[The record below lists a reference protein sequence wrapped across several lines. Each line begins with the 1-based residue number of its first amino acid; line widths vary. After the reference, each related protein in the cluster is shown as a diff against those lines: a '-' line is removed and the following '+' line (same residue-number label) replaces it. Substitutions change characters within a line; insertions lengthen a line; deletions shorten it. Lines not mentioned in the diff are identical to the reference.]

1 MVDNAVWWLK
11 ETGADGFRHDA
22 VKHVPNEFWRALTK
36 EIKEK
41 IEIPMN
47 VKVYQIGETFGDYD
61 LVSSYVNNGQL
72 SSQFNFNLYNVAQ
85 AVFINQND
93 SFSSLDL
100 EIKKNFDVYGP
111 IHYMGNIMDSHD
123 KNRYMAYADGDL
135 RLEQWSAI
143 EEGWNNPPQVD
154 NPSSYKKG
162 ELYYA
167 YMFSIPGLPVIY
179 YGSEFGMTGASDPDN
194 RRMMKFGD
202 ELSEDEKEML
212 KNVRSISNLRLE
224 NSALRY
230 GDFYTLYADENIYT
244 YIRSDVNQRIVVIL
258 NKSENQQKVDL
269 TLPEFYNTQ
278 MLKDLFSGQTYS
290 VERNNVSV
298 IMDGIS
304 YKYLVLE

>member
-1 MVDNAVWWLK
+1 
-11 ETGADGFRHDA
+11 
-22 VKHVPNEFWRALTK
+22 
-36 EIKEK
+36 
-41 IEIPMN
+41 
-47 VKVYQIGETFGDYD
+47 
-61 LVSSYVNNGQL
+61 
-72 SSQFNFNLYNVAQ
+72 
-85 AVFINQND
+85 
-93 SFSSLDL
+93 
-100 EIKKNFDVYGP
+100 
-111 IHYMGNIMDSHD
+111 MGNIMDSHD

-194 RRMMKFGD
+194 RRMMKFGN

-230 GDFYTLYADENIYT
+230 GDFYTLYADENIYA
-244 YIRSDVNQRIVVIL
+244 YIRSDVNQRVVVIL

-269 TLPEFYNTQ
+269 SLPEFYDIQ

>member
-1 MVDNAVWWLK
+1 
-11 ETGADGFRHDA
+11 
-22 VKHVPNEFWRALTK
+22 
-36 EIKEK
+36 
-41 IEIPMN
+41 
-47 VKVYQIGETFGDYD
+47 
-61 LVSSYVNNGQL
+61 
-72 SSQFNFNLYNVAQ
+72 
-85 AVFINQND
+85 
-93 SFSSLDL
+93 
-100 EIKKNFDVYGP
+100 
-111 IHYMGNIMDSHD
+111 
-123 KNRYMAYADGDL
+123 
-135 RLEQWSAI
+135 
-143 EEGWNNPPQVD
+143 
-154 NPSSYKKG
+154 
-162 ELYYA
+162 
-167 YMFSIPGLPVIY
+167 MFSIPGLPVIY

-212 KNVRSISNLRLE
+212 KSVRSISNLRLE